1 MKILHVINSVDPAG
15 GGPIEGVRQFTA
27 ENRRGGHEVEIASMD
42 APDRPFLN
50 SMDVPVHA
58 IGPGSLKYNYSRRLA
73 PWLRAKARNYDVVVV
88 NGIWQYHSFAVW
100 RVLSGGGSVPY
111 VVFTHGMLDP
121 WFKRKYPLKHLKKLL
136 YWPWGEYRVLRDAD
150 AVLFTCE
157 EERVLARQSFGKY
170 RCNEVVVNYGTAG
183 PTGDSQREL
192 DAFFADYPELR
203 GKRLAIFMGRL
214 HEKKGCD
221 LLIEAF
227 ARVLARDPN
236 WHLVMCGPDQ
246 VGWQAKLV
254 EMAEGLRLGGRITWA
269 GMMRGERKWGA
280 IRAAEI
286 FVLPSHQENFGI
298 SVAEALACG
307 TPALISNKVNIW
319 REVEKGGAGIVGEDD
334 LAGTCGLLRSWME
347 ATDAEKAEF
356 RRRARECFLREF
368 EIQRASQTLIQTLAS
383 VIEGRSLHAAR
394 SSNVAA

>member
-15 GGPIEGVRQFTA
+15 GGPIEGVRQLSVV
-27 ENRRGGHEVEIASMD
+27 NRSFGHEIEIVSLD
-42 APDRPFLN
+42 APDRTFLKTL
-50 SMDVPVHA
+50 DFPVHA
-58 IGPGSLKYNYSRRLA
+58 IGPGSLKYSYSSRFA
-73 PWLRAKARNYDVVVV
+73 PWVRANARRYDVVVV

-100 RVLSGGGSVPY
+100 RALRGGGSVPY

-121 WFKRKYPLKHLKKLL
+121 WFKQKYPLKHLKKML
-136 YWPWGEYRVLRDAD
+136 YWPWGEYRVLRDAG

-157 EERVLARQSFGKY
+157 EERRLARQSFALY
-170 RCNEVVVNYGTAG
+170 RCTEVVVNYGTAG
-183 PTGDSQREL
+183 PTGDPQREL
-192 DAFFADYPELR
+192 DAFFAGHPELR
-203 GKRLAIFMGRL
+203 RKRLAVFMGRL

-221 LLIEAF
+221 LLLEAF
-227 ARVLARDPN
+227 ARVLAADPN

-254 EMAEGLRLGGRITWA
+254 EMAGRLGLAGRVTWA
-269 GMMRGERKWGA
+269 GMVRDERKWGA
-280 IRAAEI
+280 LRAAEI

-334 LAGTCGLLRSWME
+334 LAGTCGLLKSWLQSSN
-347 ATDAEKAEF
+347 AEKADF

-368 EIQRASQTLIQTLAS
+368 EIRRASQTLVRTLTN
-383 VIEGRSLHAAR
+383 VIEGRSPHAGA
-394 SSNVAA
+394 